1 MIMPICLYGTR
12 VFDEPVHRITQFN
25 ERLVGL
31 VRSMFETL
39 VNGDGIGL
47 AANQIGLPVSL
58 FVMDLSGMSGHEG
71 NKPLAV
77 INPDILSSSEVSVTM
92 EEGCLSIPG
101 IREDV
106 SRPESIIVRFT
117 DGSFQEVQM
126 ELSGVSA
133 RVFQH
138 EYDHLR
144 QKFFIERLS
153 SVKRQL
159 VRPKLSRIRKGDVDT
174 LYPVITWKDER
185 QKKTGQI
192 PEFESGTQIK

>member
-192 PEFESGTQIK
+192 PKFESGTQIK

>member
-58 FVMDLSGMSGHEG
+58 FVMDPSGMSGHEG

>member
-1 MIMPICLYGTR
+1 MIMPIYLYGTR
-12 VFDEPVHRITQFN
+12 IFDEPVHRITQFN
-25 ERLVGL
+25 DRLVGL

-71 NKPLAV
+71 DKPLGV
-77 INPDILSSSEVSVTM
+77 INPDVLSSSEVSVTM

-101 IREDV
+101 VREDV

-117 DGSFQEVQM
+117 DGNFQEVQM

-138 EYDHLR
+138 EYDHLH
-144 QKFFIERLS
+144 QKFFVERLS

-159 VRPKLSRIRKGDVDT
+159 VRPRLSRIRRGDVDT
-174 LYPVITWKDER
+174 LYPVMTGKDER
-185 QKKTGQI
+185 QKKAGRI
-192 PEFESGTQIK
+192 PEFEFGTQIK